1 LKIKKS
7 IFKREKTYIWIK
19 NIINNSHTPT
29 LKDSLT
35 KTENEKVTKE
45 KKITKSNNKINP
57 TYKKS
62 INISSLSTQH
72 QVNNDLNMNFFSNK
86 KENQTTSIPVCK
98 EIVKYI
104 EPRFKL
110 ANFQKLDPK
119 FNKSTDNNASGIFSQ
134 NYSHDITKSEMEF
147 MEIDEKLPLKKLE
160 QMESNRIRS
169 IINENFPFHFL
180 IEIEKCYQEISKD
193 LKINNKDLLYKV
205 NFLMILS
212 LYYLMINGLNSHIFL
227 KFFFL
232 PQ

>member
-1 LKIKKS
+1 MKKS
-7 IFKREKTYIWIK
+7 QKK
-19 NIINNSHTPT
+19 
-29 LKDSLT
+29 
-35 KTENEKVTKE
+35 

-193 LKINNKDLLYKV
+193 LKINKNKNLDYKTKIAATYLSILKNEENV
-205 NFLMILS
+205 IYNLFYYNKNINQFLIRELC
-212 LYYLMINGLNSHIFL
+212 IFL
-227 KFFFL
+227 TVFFFE
-232 PQ
+232 